1 MRSFLT
7 IASAGFLGL
16 LSTVAAAQDD
26 ATDAEM
32 ATPMDEPSA
41 EDTPPAAEDPAPKAN
56 PEPTVEPQTQPAD
69 APAQPAEATPPPA
82 QPPTVVEPAAAEQ
95 EPVYEPA
102 PPPEPQEDDAGGG
115 GIPPFSVRVDPFN
128 WLLQGRLGLELEMQV
143 WEFISAELVPVFV
156 TTESPPWYNY
166 AGRDKALTQHS
177 DGIGPISGTSLG
189 VGFWFGGKP
198 FRGTVLRAIFT
209 NYAYDYETRYNGS
222 LYDSAGHTEQHL
234 GATIGSYSR
243 YGAFTLGGEFGLST
257 DLNSEER
264 CIDPA
269 NPSGCDE
276 LQLAADPGTYYDV
289 NGSFHPIY
297 IEARFSLGVTID

>member
-1 MRSFLT
+1 MYEPPPPPDP
-7 IASAGFLGL
+7 
-16 LSTVAAAQDD
+16 QDD
-26 ATDAEM
+26 D
-32 ATPMDEPSA
+32 
-41 EDTPPAAEDPAPKAN
+41 
-56 PEPTVEPQTQPAD
+56 Q
-69 APAQPAEATPPPA
+69 
-82 QPPTVVEPAAAEQ
+82 
-95 EPVYEPA
+95 
-102 PPPEPQEDDAGGG
+102 GGG
-115 GIPPFSVRVDPFN
+115 GIPPFSVRIDPFN

-143 WEFISAELVPVFV
+143 WQFISAELVPVFV
-156 TTESPPWYNY
+156 TTESPPWFNY

-189 VGFWFGGKP
+189 VGFWFGGEP

-209 NYAYDYETRYNGS
+209 NYAYDYETRSSGV
-222 LYDSAGHTEQHL
+222 LYDSVGHTEQHL

-276 LQLAADPGTYYDV
+276 LQLAADASSYYDL